1 MSDAAT
7 AVEPGHLYGVGLGPG
22 DPGLITRRGADIIA
36 AADVVAFHAG
46 ARPRG
51 ASPRS
56 FSTPARTPP
65 PKNSSSTR

>member
-22 DPGLITRRGADIIA
+22 DPGLITRRGADIIT

-46 ARPRG
+46 PHGRSTARRI
-51 ASPRS
+51 A
-56 FSTPARTPP
+56 
-65 PKNSSSTR
+65 